1 MRRLPKIMF
10 ATGAT
15 IIVVV
20 ALLVSALRMML
31 PLINEYRPQIVAK
44 IQSVSGIPLDV
55 GFMQGTWE
63 TFGPTLELRDIRAQM
78 PKADLQVQRVTLALD
93 VWQSLLH
100 WRWQFRDLTFYQLQ
114 LDLHTTLDATQN
126 NGSNLETGNVHNIF
140 LRQLDRFDLRNSRI
154 SFLTPSGP
162 VPSWKFHN
170 SPGSIPAP
178 VIVPKGKLAYRPLM
192 VSTVWCRSVWICTI
206 IRAF

>member
-1 MRRLPKIMF
+1 MF

-100 WRWQFRDLTFYQLQ
+100 WRWQFRDLT
-114 LDLHTTLDATQN
+114 
-126 NGSNLETGNVHNIF
+126 
-140 LRQLDRFDLRNSRI
+140 
-154 SFLTPSGP
+154 
-162 VPSWKFHN
+162 
-170 SPGSIPAP
+170 
-178 VIVPKGKLAYRPLM
+178 
-192 VSTVWCRSVWICTI
+192 
-206 IRAF
+206 